1 LRFPQDPH
9 HLFLAE
15 SALFHFVLPLL
26 SGQNYIF
33 KTSLRLGSGHSD
45 EGICATLLKHI
56 PPKS

>member
-33 KTSLRLGSGHSD
+33 KTSLRLGSGHLSVSW
-45 EGICATLLKHI
+45 LLVFAMLL
-56 PPKS
+56 